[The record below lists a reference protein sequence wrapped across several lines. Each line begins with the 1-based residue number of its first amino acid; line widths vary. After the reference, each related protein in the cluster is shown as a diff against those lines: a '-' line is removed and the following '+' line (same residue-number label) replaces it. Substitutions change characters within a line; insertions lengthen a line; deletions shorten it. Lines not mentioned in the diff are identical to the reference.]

1 MQKSEVDKL
10 AKLAR
15 IKVNEAEKDK
25 LAKDLSNILAY
36 VGELQEVVADL
47 PETPEPGELRN
58 VMREDEGPHIKEAY
72 SDELLREMPANSGRY
87 LKVKKI
93 L

>member
-1 MQKSEVDKL
+1 MKRDEVDKL
-10 AKLAR
+10 AKFAR
-15 IKVNEAEKDK
+15 MQIGDSEKDK
-25 LAKDLSNILAY
+25 LAKDLSSILAY
-36 VGELQEVVADL
+36 VSELQEVVADL

-58 VMREDEGPHIKEAY
+58 VMREDDEPHIKNAY
-72 SDELLREMPANSGRY
+72 SDDLLREMPAKDGRY